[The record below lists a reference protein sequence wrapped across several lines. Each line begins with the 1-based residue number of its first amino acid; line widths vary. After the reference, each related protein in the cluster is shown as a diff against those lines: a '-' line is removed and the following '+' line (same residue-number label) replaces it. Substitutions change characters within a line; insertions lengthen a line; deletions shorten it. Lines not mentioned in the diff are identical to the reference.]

1 MVDTDETLRI
11 DAGFD
16 SMRSILQITGALAAT
31 AALAWLTTQ
40 SIHRG
45 RTQALQA
52 EAPARR
58 GTSATAKRWKKS
70 AAPQLTRSRKRD
82 AADAAYRRTPQA
94 IEMERLRQEDL
105 KQLLLRI
112 NEQLNGSRELG
123 RALKESRSTRGGP
136 TSRPPCATAHRIRR
150 AGATYH

>member
-1 MVDTDETLRI
+1 MAALDSAMVDTDETLRI

-16 SMRSILQITGALAAT
+16 SMRSILQITAALAAT

-52 EAPARR
+52 EAPAAAERA
-58 GTSATAKRWKKS
+58 ATAKAMEEIGS
-70 AAPQLTRSRKRD
+70 AAAHEIEEKRD

-105 KQLLLRI
+105 KAIAAADKRAAQRFP
-112 NEQLNGSRELG
+112 LNSAAR
-123 RALKESRSTRGGP
+123 
-136 TSRPPCATAHRIRR
+136 
-150 AGATYH
+150 

>member
-1 MVDTDETLRI
+1 MAALDSAMVDTDETLRI

-16 SMRSILQITGALAAT
+16 SMRSILQIT
-31 AALAWLTTQ
+31 AALAWLSTQ

-52 EAPARR
+52 EAPAAAERA
-58 GTSATAKRWKKS
+58 ATAKAMEEIGS
-70 AAPQLTRSRKRD
+70 AAAHEIEEKRD

-105 KQLLLRI
+105 KAIAAADKRAAPRFP
-112 NEQLNGSRELG
+112 LNSAAR
-123 RALKESRSTRGGP
+123 
-136 TSRPPCATAHRIRR
+136 
-150 AGATYH
+150 